1 MDFFEVLDRV
11 VDLLRSRG
19 RVTYGALKLQFQL
32 DDAQVE
38 VLKDELI
45 YAQHLAV
52 GSQRIVDM
60 RVRGAM
66 TPPVRQELWAPNVS
80 MLRSFHIAERS
91 SAPKIARLERHGSTI
106 FLIRNCQ
113 GMWLDRYFGRF

>member
-1 MDFFEVLDRV
+1 VDFFEVLDRV

-45 YAQHLAV
+45 YAPHLAV
-52 GSQRIVDM
+52 DEDG
-60 RVRGAM
+60 RVLVWRGEEHS
-66 TPPVRQELWAPNVS
+66 TPPSPSPHADQSDIIQDA
-80 MLRSFHIAERS
+80 IIGERD
-91 SAPKIARLERHGSTI
+91 GSTGYAHRVKVEKVHI
-106 FLIRNCQ
+106 LYR
-113 GMWLDRYFGRF
+113 